1 MSILSHHVPQIDAV
15 IDIIK
20 HHDSIAIISHYNPDS
35 DAYGSSIGLALSL
48 QAAGKHSTIIN
59 ESGIV
64 DRYESLPGMQLI
76 QKNLPLS
83 LPLVIAC
90 DCGAIKRVGDSQVPA
105 VKSGKQII
113 NIDHHV
119 SNEMFGTTNL
129 VIETASSTSEIIYE
143 LLERGSFPITEQVA
157 SLLMAGIIGD
167 TGSFRYSATS
177 ARTFEIGA
185 ALMRAGAVP
194 FEIHKNLYANPLLG
208 AVRLQAES
216 MMNLTTDLEGAYAE
230 IVVTAEMI
238 KRHQASLDDT
248 DGLAERG
255 RDIRGVKISA
265 ALRQDGPLW
274 RVSLRS
280 ISEQYDVSKIAQS
293 FGGGGHKQAAA
304 FRITQPLSNVQ
315 QLIRTKVKE
324 ALDALQGGS

>member
-1 MSILSHHVPQIDAV
+1 
-15 IDIIK
+15 
-20 HHDSIAIISHYNPDS
+20 
-35 DAYGSSIGLALSL
+35 
-48 QAAGKHSTIIN
+48 
-59 ESGIV
+59 
-64 DRYESLPGMQLI
+64 
-76 QKNLPLS
+76 
-83 LPLVIAC
+83 
-90 DCGAIKRVGDSQVPA
+90 
-105 VKSGKQII
+105 
-113 NIDHHV
+113 
-119 SNEMFGTTNL
+119 
-129 VIETASSTSEIIYE
+129 
-143 LLERGSFPITEQVA
+143 
-157 SLLMAGIIGD
+157 
-167 TGSFRYSATS
+167 
-177 ARTFEIGA
+177 
-185 ALMRAGAVP
+185 
-194 FEIHKNLYANPLLG
+194 
-208 AVRLQAES
+208 

-255 RDIRGVKISA
+255 RDIRGVKIAA

>member
-1 MSILSHHVPQIDAV
+1 MNTVDLYAATFDEVIQIINTNDQISV
-15 IDIIK
+15 
-20 HHDSIAIISHYNPDS
+20 ISHYNPDS

-48 QAAGKHSTIIN
+48 QAAGKKVSIIN

-64 DRYESLPGMQLI
+64 DRYECLPGMNLI
-76 QKNLPLS
+76 EKNLGIS

-90 DCGAIKRVGDSQVPA
+90 DCGAIKRVGDTQVPA
-105 VKSGKQII
+105 VKSGKVVI

-129 VIETASSTSEIIYE
+129 VVETASSTSEIIFE
-143 LLERGSFPITEQVA
+143 LIQRAGFPLTKDIA

-167 TGSFRYSATS
+167 TGSFRYSATT

-185 ALMRAGAVP
+185 VLMKAGANP
-194 FEIHKNLYANPLLG
+194 YELYKNLYANPPIG

-216 MMNLTTDLEGAYAE
+216 MLNLTTDFDGAYAE
-230 IVVTAEMI
+230 VIVTADSI
-238 KRHQASLDDT
+238 KKHQASLDDT
-248 DGLAERG
+248 DGLAERA
-255 RDIRGVKISA
+255 RDLKGVKIA
-265 ALRQDGPLW
+265 ASVRQDGALW

-280 ISEQYDVSKIAQS
+280 ISEKYDVSKVAQS

-304 FRITQPLSNVQ
+304 FRITQPLAVVQ
-315 QLIRTKVKE
+315 KNIREKVLE
-324 ALDALQGGS
+324 ALKTAEGVK